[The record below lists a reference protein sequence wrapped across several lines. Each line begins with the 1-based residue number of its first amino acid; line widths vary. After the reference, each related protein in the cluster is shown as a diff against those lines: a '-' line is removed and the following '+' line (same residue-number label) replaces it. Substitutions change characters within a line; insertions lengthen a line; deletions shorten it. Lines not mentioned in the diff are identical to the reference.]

1 MATSLKEKYNS
12 EVKNELKDDLKC
24 ANVHQIPKLQKI
36 IINFGLGE
44 SASNS
49 KTLERAIEEL
59 ANISG
64 QKTVITRAR
73 KSIAGFKLRE
83 GAPIGIKVTLRSEK
97 MYNFFSKLVNIAMPR
112 IRDFQGISRKS
123 FDGKGNYTFGI
134 KEQIIFP
141 EIKYDQV
148 DAIRGMDI
156 TICTSA
162 TNDADALV
170 LLEKLGMPFKK
181 VAGAKG

>member
-1 MATSLKEKYNS
+1 MATSLKEKYRD
-12 EVKNELKDDLKC
+12 EFATEIKKDLEI
-24 ANVHQIPKLQKI
+24 ANVHQVPKLEKI
-36 IINFGLGE
+36 VVNFGLGE

-49 KTLERAIEEL
+49 KTLERAIEEMGS
-59 ANISG
+59 ITG
-64 QKTVITRAR
+64 QKPVITRAR

-83 GAPIGIKVTLRSEK
+83 DAPIGIKVTLRSDK
-97 MYNFFSKLVNIAMPR
+97 MYNFYSKLVNIAMPR
-112 IRDFQGISRKS
+112 IRDFQGVSRKS
-123 FDGKGNYTFGI
+123 FDGRGNYTLGI

-162 TNDADALV
+162 TNDKDALF

-181 VAGAKG
+181 LPGAKG

>member
-1 MATSLKEKYNS
+1 MTTSLKEKYNS
-12 EVKNELKDDLKC
+12 EVKTNLKDELGC
-24 ANVHQIPKLQKI
+24 ANVHQIPKLDKI
-36 IINFGLGE
+36 VINFGLGE
-44 SASNS
+44 SAGNS

-64 QKTVITRAR
+64 QKPVITRAK

-83 GAPIGIKVTLRSEK
+83 NAPIGIKVTLRQEK

-112 IRDFQGISRKS
+112 IRDFQGISRKA
-123 FDGKGNYTFGI
+123 FDGRGNYTLGI

-156 TICTSA
+156 TICTTAS
-162 TNDADALV
+162 NDNDALV

-181 VAGAKG
+181 LPGAKG

>member
-64 QKTVITRAR
+64 QSPVITRAR

>member
-1 MATSLKEKYNS
+1 
-12 EVKNELKDDLKC
+12 
-24 ANVHQIPKLQKI
+24 
-36 IINFGLGE
+36 
-44 SASNS
+44 
-49 KTLERAIEEL
+49 
-59 ANISG
+59 
-64 QKTVITRAR
+64 
-73 KSIAGFKLRE
+73 
-83 GAPIGIKVTLRSEK
+83 
-97 MYNFFSKLVNIAMPR
+97 MPR

>member
-64 QKTVITRAR
+64 QKPVITRAR